1 MTPIQRFAAWL
12 AAVTLVPP
20 GRAKD
25 GFEPIAY
32 PQGVADKGWGELH
45 QEMDDAREAWRQNP
59 LARRLVG
66 IVTAYVVG
74 NGIALRSEYALLQRF
89 IDDFWQMNQ
98 LDQRIPEWCD
108 ELCRSGEIFPV
119 LFTNPADRRST
130 VRCVPASIIERIEWR
145 EGDYEAELRFKEVAS
160 FAGLGLIG
168 EEAERWWVSPL
179 HPAAGDLAT
188 PVMLHYAVNR
198 PVGALRGESDLA
210 PILPWLKRYSRWLE
224 DRVRLNAGVRAFL
237 WVVKAPAR
245 LRTELAE
252 RYRQPPEPGSLVIAD
267 EQESWSAVAPNLN
280 ANDAAAD
287 GRAIRWMIVAGGPGT
302 SLLDLGEGEDS
313 NLATG
318 QVMTE
323 MRRRFL
329 RRRQAYLAWLLS
341 DLVLVAWRRYAVGNR
356 VGRRTVTA
364 ADIAAI
370 VPDISVED
378 NQKLAQAAMQLAS
391 GLGSV
396 AQLVGSGQ
404 AYKRM
409 ALRMFVKF
417 AGEQISEREL
427 EQILK
432 DGLEGVTDG
441 QSEAP
446 DGGRPGGTGSGGES
460 AGRDPGG
467 AGRAVGE

>member
-1 MTPIQRFAAWL
+1 MTPIRRFVTWL

-20 GRAKD
+20 GKAKD
-25 GFEPIAY
+25 GFVPITY
-32 PQGVADKGWGELH
+32 PQGVADKVWGELH

-66 IVTAYVVG
+66 MVTAYVVG
-74 NGIALRSEYALLQRF
+74 NGVTLRSEYAPLQRF
-89 IDDFWQMNQ
+89 IDDFWQANQ
-98 LDQRIPEWCD
+98 MEQRIPEWSD
-108 ELCRSGEIFPV
+108 ELCRAGEVFPV
-119 LFTNPADRRST
+119 LFTNSQDLTST
-130 VRCVPASIIERIEWR
+130 VRCVPASIVERIEWR
-145 EGDYEAELRFKEVAS
+145 EGDYEAELRFKEVGMPGAD
-160 FAGLGLIG
+160 
-168 EEAERWWVSPL
+168 ERWWISSL
-179 HPAAGDLAT
+179 HPGAADPTT

-252 RYRQPPEPGSLVIAD
+252 RYRQPPEPGSVIIAD
-267 EQESWSAVAPNLN
+267 EQESWTAVAPSLN
-280 ANDAAAD
+280 ANDAAND

-329 RRRQAYLAWLLS
+329 RRRQTYLAWLLT
-341 DLVLVAWRRYAVGNR
+341 DLVLVAWRRKVAGE
-356 VGRRTVTA
+356 RRLRHNVTA
-364 ADIAAI
+364 ADITA
-370 VPDISVED
+370 VLPDISVED

-391 GLGSV
+391 GLSTV
-396 AQLVGSGQ
+396 AQLMGNGP
-404 AYKRM
+404 AYRKM
-409 ALRMFVKF
+409 ALRWFVKF
-417 AGEQISEREL
+417 AGEQITETEIAQVIRESHEGHEE
-427 EQILK
+427 EQ
-432 DGLEGVTDG
+432 
-441 QSEAP
+441 Q
-446 DGGRPGGTGSGGES
+446 
-460 AGRDPGG
+460 
-467 AGRAVGE
+467 

>member
-1 MTPIQRFAAWL
+1 MAASNQLTPIQRFASWL

-20 GRAKD
+20 GRAND
-25 GFEPIAY
+25 GFEPIVH
-32 PQGVADKGWGELH
+32 PQGVADKSGGELQ
-45 QEMDDAREAWRQNP
+45 QEMVDAREAWRQNP

-66 IVTAYVVG
+66 MVTAYVVG
-74 NGIALRSEYALLQRF
+74 NGITLRSEYGPLQRF
-89 IDDFWQMNQ
+89 IDEFWAANQ
-98 LDQRIPEWCD
+98 LEQRIPEWCD

-119 LFTNPADRRST
+119 LFTNPSDRTST
-130 VRCVPASIIERIEWR
+130 VRCVPASIVERIEWR
-145 EGDYEAELRFKEVAS
+145 EGDYEAELRYKEVAL
-160 FAGLGLIG
+160 AGEQG
-168 EEAERWWVSPL
+168 ERWWVSPL
-179 HPAAGDLAT
+179 HPDAGDLST

-224 DRVRLNAGVRAFL
+224 DRVRLNASVRAFL

-245 LRTELAE
+245 LRAELAE

-267 EQESWSAVAPNLN
+267 ELETWSAVAPNLN
-280 ANDAAAD
+280 ANDASAD

-329 RRRQAYLAWLLS
+329 RRRQAYLAWLLA
-341 DLVLVAWRRYAVGNR
+341 DLVLVAWRRFRPQAVGAAGDR
-356 VGRRTVTA
+356 PGGSRRRAVTA
-364 ADIAAI
+364 ADIVAV

-378 NQKLAQAAMQLAS
+378 NQKLAQAAQQLAG

-396 AQLVGSGQ
+396 AQLVGNGP
-404 AYKRM
+404 AYRKM
-409 ALRMFVKF
+409 ALRLFIKF
-417 AGEQISEREL
+417 AGEQIGEREL
-427 EQILK
+427 EQMLK
-432 DGLEGVTDG
+432 EGF
-441 QSEAP
+441 
-446 DGGRPGGTGSGGES
+446 GGATNVRPGEQRGE
-460 AGRDPGG
+460 
-467 AGRAVGE
+467 